1 VGVTKSTD
9 ERKESSHG
17 KITRSDEEGFGLR
30 LREPLARRELRNFSP
45 HTRSIYLACVRRF
58 ALYFHRSPE
67 ELGDPEIREYLHYL
81 IKERNVSQGAVT
93 QAYGALKF
101 FYETTLKRDWEG
113 FRIPK
118 GKMGRRLP
126 VVLSQQEVEALFG
139 AIKNL
144 KHRAILMTIYSAGL
158 RISEAL
164 HLKLSDIDSQRMT
177 IRVEHGK
184 GNKDRYTLLG
194 KRNLDILREY
204 WRKYRPRDWL
214 FCNPSRKRPLS
225 TTAVREVFNKA
236 LRQAGIK
243 KPAMIH
249 TLRHSFATHLLEA
262 GTDLYHI
269 QHLLGHTNPKTT
281 AVYLHLSRK
290 ELTKVTSPLDLLGEP
305 EKPT

>member
-1 VGVTKSTD
+1 MN
-9 ERKESSHG
+9 ERRAVMG
-17 KITRSDEEGFGLR
+17 R
-30 LREPLARRELRNFSP
+30 LHDQMKRDLELRNFSP
-45 HTRSIYLACVRRF
+45 HTRRTYLACVRRF

-118 GKMGRRLP
+118 GKMGKRLP

-158 RISEAL
+158 RVSEAL
-164 HLKLSDIDSQRMT
+164 HLKLTDIDSQRMM

-204 WRKYRPRDWL
+204 WKKYRPQDWL
-214 FCNPSRKRPLS
+214 FCNPSRKGPLS
-225 TTAVREVFNKA
+225 TNAVREVLKKA

-243 KPAMIH
+243 KPALVH
-249 TLRHSFATHLLEA
+249 TLRHYAEFRIMPSI
-262 GTDLYHI
+262 YS
-269 QHLLGHTNPKTT
+269 NP
-281 AVYLHLSRK
+281 
-290 ELTKVTSPLDLLGEP
+290 P
-305 EKPT
+305 

>member
-1 VGVTKSTD
+1 MG
-9 ERKESSHG
+9 
-17 KITRSDEEGFGLR
+17 GLHDQMKR
-30 LREPLARRELRNFSP
+30 DLELRNFSP

-67 ELGDPEIREYLHYL
+67 QLGDPQIREYLHYL
-81 IKERNVSQGAVT
+81 IEERNVSQGAVT

-126 VVLSQQEVEALFG
+126 TVLSQREVEALFG

-204 WRKYRPRDWL
+204 WEKYRPQDWL
-214 FCNPSRKRPLS
+214 FCNPSRKKPLS
-225 TTAVREVFNKA
+225 TTAVRKVFAQA
-236 LRQAGIK
+236 LHRAGIK
-243 KPAMIH
+243 KPAILH
-249 TLRHSFATHLLEA
+249 TLRHSFVTHLLEA
-262 GTDLYHI
+262 GTDLYPI

-290 ELTKVTSPLDLLGEP
+290 ELAKVTSPLDLLEEP
-305 EKPT
+305 GKLT

>member
-1 VGVTKSTD
+1 MG
-9 ERKESSHG
+9 
-17 KITRSDEEGFGLR
+17 R
-30 LREPLARRELRNFSP
+30 LYDQMKRDLELRNFSP
-45 HTRSIYLACVRRF
+45 HTRRTYLACVRRF

-81 IKERNVSQGAVT
+81 IKERKISQGAVT

-101 FYETTLKRDWEG
+101 FYEATLKRDWEG

-126 VVLSQQEVEALFG
+126 TVLSQQEVEALFG

-177 IRVEHGK
+177 IRVSHGK

-204 WRKYRPRDWL
+204 WKKYRPRDWL

-225 TTAVREVFNKA
+225 TNAVRRVFYKA

-243 KPAMIH
+243 KHAIVH

-290 ELTKVTSPLDLLGEP
+290 ELTKVTSPLDLLEEP

>member
-1 VGVTKSTD
+1 
-9 ERKESSHG
+9 
-17 KITRSDEEGFGLR
+17 
-30 LREPLARRELRNFSP
+30 
-45 HTRSIYLACVRRF
+45 
-58 ALYFHRSPE
+58 
-67 ELGDPEIREYLHYL
+67 
-81 IKERNVSQGAVT
+81 
-93 QAYGALKF
+93 LKF

-126 VVLSQQEVEALFG
+126 IVLSQQEVEALFG

-164 HLKLSDIDSQRMT
+164 HLRLSDIDSQRMT
-177 IRVEHGK
+177 IRIEHGK

-204 WRKYRPRDWL
+204 WKKYRPRDWL
-214 FCNPSRKRPLS
+214 FCNPSRKKPLS
-225 TTAVREVFNKA
+225 TNAVRRVFYKA
-236 LRQAGIK
+236 LRKAGIK
-243 KPAMIH
+243 KHAIVH

-290 ELTKVTSPLDLLGEP
+290 ELTKVTSPLDLLENS

>member
-1 VGVTKSTD
+1 MG
-9 ERKESSHG
+9 
-17 KITRSDEEGFGLR
+17 R
-30 LREPLARRELRNFSP
+30 LYDQMKRDLELRNFSP
-45 HTRSIYLACVRRF
+45 HTRRTYLACVRRF
-58 ALYFHRSPE
+58 VLYFHRSPE

-81 IKERNVSQGAVT
+81 IKERKVSQGAVT

-118 GKMGRRLP
+118 GKTGRRLP
-126 VVLSQQEVEALFG
+126 TVLSQQEVEALFG

-164 HLKLSDIDSQRMT
+164 QLKLSDIDSQRMM
-177 IRVEHGK
+177 IRVAHGK

-204 WRKYRPRDWL
+204 WKKYRPRDWL
-214 FCNPSRKRPLS
+214 FCNPSRKKPLS
-225 TTAVREVFNKA
+225 TNAVRRVFYKA
-236 LRQAGIK
+236 LRKAGIK
-243 KPAMIH
+243 KHAIVH

-290 ELTKVTSPLDLLGEP
+290 ELTKVTSPLDLLEEP

>member
-1 VGVTKSTD
+1 MGTLHDQMKRD
-9 ERKESSHG
+9 
-17 KITRSDEEGFGLR
+17 L
-30 LREPLARRELRNFSP
+30 ELRNFSP

-58 ALYFHRSPE
+58 ALYFHRSPD

-101 FYETTLKRDWEG
+101 LYGTTLKRDWEG

-126 VVLSQQEVEALFG
+126 IVLSQREVEALFG

-158 RISEAL
+158 RVSEAL
-164 HLKLSDIDSQRMT
+164 HLKPSDIDSQRMM

-204 WRKYRPRDWL
+204 WKKYRPVDWL
-214 FCNPSRKRPLS
+214 FCNPSRKKPLS
-225 TTAVREVFNKA
+225 TTAVREAFKKS

-290 ELTKVTSPLDLLGEP
+290 ELTQVTSPLDLLEGP

>member
-1 VGVTKSTD
+1 MG
-9 ERKESSHG
+9 
-17 KITRSDEEGFGLR
+17 R
-30 LREPLARRELRNFSP
+30 LYDQMKRDLELRNFSP
-45 HTRSIYLACVRRF
+45 RTRTIYLAWVKRF

-67 ELGDPEIREYLHYL
+67 ELGDPEIRQYLHYL

-118 GKMGRRLP
+118 GKMGKRLP
-126 VVLSQQEVEALFG
+126 IVLSQQEVEALFG

-158 RISEAL
+158 RIGEVL
-164 HLKLSDIDSQRMT
+164 GLKTSDIDSQRMM
-177 IRVEHGK
+177 IRIEHGK

-204 WRKYRPRDWL
+204 WRKYRPKDWL
-214 FCNPSRKRPLS
+214 FCNPSHKKPLS
-225 TTAVREVFNKA
+225 SAAVRKVFNKA

-243 KPAMIH
+243 KPAMVH

-269 QHLLGHTNPKTT
+269 QHLLGHTNPRTT

-290 ELTKVTSPLDLLGEP
+290 ELTKVTSPLDLLKEP

>member
-1 VGVTKSTD
+1 
-9 ERKESSHG
+9 
-17 KITRSDEEGFGLR
+17 
-30 LREPLARRELRNFSP
+30 
-45 HTRSIYLACVRRF
+45 
-58 ALYFHRSPE
+58 
-67 ELGDPEIREYLHYL
+67 LGDPEIREYLHYL

-118 GKMGRRLP
+118 GKMGKRLP

-158 RISEAL
+158 RVSEAL
-164 HLKLSDIDSQRMT
+164 HLKLTDIDSQRMM

-204 WRKYRPRDWL
+204 WKKYRPQDWL
-214 FCNPSRKRPLS
+214 FCNPSRKGPLS
-225 TTAVREVFNKA
+225 TNAVREVLKKA

-243 KPAMIH
+243 KPALVH

-290 ELTKVTSPLDLLGEP
+290 ELTKVTSPLDLLEEP

>member
-1 VGVTKSTD
+1 MGTLHDQMKRD
-9 ERKESSHG
+9 
-17 KITRSDEEGFGLR
+17 L
-30 LREPLARRELRNFSP
+30 ELRNFSP

-58 ALYFHRSPE
+58 ALYFHRSPD

-101 FYETTLKRDWEG
+101 LYGTTLKRDWEG

-126 VVLSQQEVEALFG
+126 IVLSQREVEALFG

-158 RISEAL
+158 RVSEAL
-164 HLKLSDIDSQRMT
+164 HLKPLDIDSQRMM

-204 WRKYRPRDWL
+204 WKKYRPVDWL
-214 FCNPSRKRPLS
+214 FCNPSRKKPLS
-225 TTAVREVFNKA
+225 TTAVREAFKKA

-290 ELTKVTSPLDLLGEP
+290 ELTQVTSPLDLLEGP

>member
-1 VGVTKSTD
+1 MG
-9 ERKESSHG
+9 
-17 KITRSDEEGFGLR
+17 R
-30 LREPLARRELRNFSP
+30 LHDQMKRDLELRNFSP
-45 HTRSIYLACVRRF
+45 HTRATYLACVRRF

-118 GKMGRRLP
+118 GKMGKRLP
-126 VVLSQQEVEALFG
+126 VVLSQQEVEDLFG

-158 RISEAL
+158 RVSEAL
-164 HLKLSDIDSQRMT
+164 HLKLSDIDSDRMM

-204 WRKYRPRDWL
+204 WKKYRPQDWL
-214 FCNPSRKRPLS
+214 FCPPLARNLFQQRLSGRFLAKPSVKQGLRNPLS
-225 TTAVREVFNKA
+225 YIR
-236 LRQAGIK
+236 
-243 KPAMIH
+243 
-249 TLRHSFATHLLEA
+249 
-262 GTDLYHI
+262 
-269 QHLLGHTNPKTT
+269 
-281 AVYLHLSRK
+281 
-290 ELTKVTSPLDLLGEP
+290 
-305 EKPT
+305 

>member
-1 VGVTKSTD
+1 
-9 ERKESSHG
+9 
-17 KITRSDEEGFGLR
+17 
-30 LREPLARRELRNFSP
+30 
-45 HTRSIYLACVRRF
+45 
-58 ALYFHRSPE
+58 
-67 ELGDPEIREYLHYL
+67 LGDPEIREYLHYL

-101 FYETTLKRDWEG
+101 FYEMTLKRDWEG

-118 GKMGRRLP
+118 GKGGRRLP
-126 VVLSQQEVEALFG
+126 IVLSQQEVEALFG

-164 HLKLSDIDSQRMT
+164 QLKLTDIDSQRMM
-177 IRVEHGK
+177 IRVAHGK

-194 KRNLDILREY
+194 RRNLEILREY
-204 WRKYRPRDWL
+204 WKKYRPVDWL
-214 FCNPSRKRPLS
+214 FCNPSRKKPLS
-225 TTAVREVFNKA
+225 TNAVRRVFYKA
-236 LRQAGIK
+236 LRKVGIK
-243 KPAMIH
+243 KPATIH

-269 QHLLGHTNPKTT
+269 QHLLGHPNPKTT

-290 ELTKVTSPLDLLGEP
+290 ELTKVTSPLDLLEEP

>member
-1 VGVTKSTD
+1 MG
-9 ERKESSHG
+9 
-17 KITRSDEEGFGLR
+17 R
-30 LREPLARRELRNFSP
+30 LYDQMKRDLELRNFSP
-45 HTRSIYLACVRRF
+45 HTRRTYLACVRRF

-67 ELGDPEIREYLHYL
+67 ALGDPEIREYLHYL
-81 IKERNVSQGAVT
+81 IKERKVSQGAVT

-118 GKMGRRLP
+118 GKMGKRLP
-126 VVLSQQEVEALFG
+126 IVLSRQEVEALFG

-177 IRVEHGK
+177 IRIEHGK

-204 WRKYRPRDWL
+204 WKRYRPRDWL

-225 TTAVREVFNKA
+225 TTAVRRVFTKA
-236 LRQAGIK
+236 LRRAGIK
-243 KPAMIH
+243 KHAIVH

-290 ELTKVTSPLDLLGEP
+290 ELTQVTSPLDLLEEP

>member
-1 VGVTKSTD
+1 MG
-9 ERKESSHG
+9 
-17 KITRSDEEGFGLR
+17 R
-30 LREPLARRELRNFSP
+30 LHDQMKRDLELRNFSP
-45 HTRSIYLACVRRF
+45 RTRSIYLACVRRF
-58 ALYFHRSPE
+58 ALYFHRSPD

-93 QAYGALKF
+93 QVYGALKF
-101 FYETTLKRDWEG
+101 LYGTTLKRDWEG

-126 VVLSQQEVEALFG
+126 IVLSQREVEALFG

-158 RISEAL
+158 RVSEAL
-164 HLKLSDIDSQRMT
+164 HLKPSDIDSQRMM

-184 GNKDRYTLLG
+184 GDKDRYTLLG

-204 WRKYRPRDWL
+204 WKKYHPQDWL
-214 FCNPSRKRPLS
+214 FCNPSRKKPLS
-225 TTAVREVFNKA
+225 TTAVREAFKKA

-290 ELTKVTSPLDLLGEP
+290 ELTQVTSPLDLLEGP
-305 EKPT
+305 AKPT

>member
-1 VGVTKSTD
+1 MG
-9 ERKESSHG
+9 
-17 KITRSDEEGFGLR
+17 R
-30 LREPLARRELRNFSP
+30 LYDQMKRDLELRNFSP
-45 HTRSIYLACVRRF
+45 HTRRTYLACVRRF

-67 ELGDPEIREYLHYL
+67 ELGDSEIREYLHYL

-126 VVLSQQEVEALFG
+126 IVLSQQEVEALFG

-177 IRVEHGK
+177 IRIEHGK

-204 WRKYRPRDWL
+204 WRKYHPKDWL
-214 FCNPSRKRPLS
+214 FCNPSRKKPLS
-225 TTAVREVFNKA
+225 TNAVRRVFYKA

-243 KPAMIH
+243 KPAIVH

-290 ELTKVTSPLDLLGEP
+290 ELTKVTSPLDLLEEP

>member
-1 VGVTKSTD
+1 MG
-9 ERKESSHG
+9 
-17 KITRSDEEGFGLR
+17 R
-30 LREPLARRELRNFSP
+30 LHDQMKRDLELRNFSP

-67 ELGDPEIREYLHYL
+67 QLGDPEIREYLHYL

-118 GKMGRRLP
+118 GKMGKRLP
-126 VVLSQQEVEALFG
+126 VVLSQQEVEVLFG

-158 RISEAL
+158 RIGEAL
-164 HLKLSDIDSQRMT
+164 GLKISDIDSQRMM

-194 KRNLDILREY
+194 KRNLDILRQY
-204 WRKYRPRDWL
+204 WRKYHPKDWL
-214 FCNPSRKRPLS
+214 FCNPSLKRPLS
-225 TTAVREVFNKA
+225 SAAVRKVFNKG
-236 LRQAGIK
+236 LREAGIK
-243 KPAMIH
+243 KPAIVH

-290 ELTKVTSPLDLLGEP
+290 ELAKVTSPLDLLEEP
-305 EKPT
+305 GKLT

>member
-1 VGVTKSTD
+1 
-9 ERKESSHG
+9 
-17 KITRSDEEGFGLR
+17 
-30 LREPLARRELRNFSP
+30 
-45 HTRSIYLACVRRF
+45 
-58 ALYFHRSPE
+58 
-67 ELGDPEIREYLHYL
+67 
-81 IKERNVSQGAVT
+81 
-93 QAYGALKF
+93 
-101 FYETTLKRDWEG
+101 
-113 FRIPK
+113 
-118 GKMGRRLP
+118 
-126 VVLSQQEVEALFG
+126 
-139 AIKNL
+139 
-144 KHRAILMTIYSAGL
+144 MTIYSAGL

-164 HLKLSDIDSQRMT
+164 QLKLSDIDSQRMT

-204 WRKYRPRDWL
+204 WRKYHPEDWL
-214 FCNPSRKRPLS
+214 FCNPSRKKPLS
-225 TTAVREVFNKA
+225 TNAVRRVFYKA

-243 KPAMIH
+243 KPAIVH

-290 ELTKVTSPLDLLGEP
+290 ELTKVTSPLDLLEEP

>member
-1 VGVTKSTD
+1 MGTLHDQMKMD
-9 ERKESSHG
+9 
-17 KITRSDEEGFGLR
+17 L
-30 LREPLARRELRNFSP
+30 ELRNFSP

-58 ALYFHRSPE
+58 ALYFHRSPD

-101 FYETTLKRDWEG
+101 LYGTTLKRDWEG

-126 VVLSQQEVEALFG
+126 IVLSQREVEALFG

-158 RISEAL
+158 RVSEAL
-164 HLKLSDIDSQRMT
+164 HLKPLDIDSQRMM

-204 WRKYRPRDWL
+204 WKKYRPVDWL
-214 FCNPSRKRPLS
+214 FCNPSRKKPLS
-225 TTAVREVFNKA
+225 TTAVREAFKKA

-290 ELTKVTSPLDLLGEP
+290 ELTQVTSPLDLLEGP

>member
-1 VGVTKSTD
+1 MG
-9 ERKESSHG
+9 
-17 KITRSDEEGFGLR
+17 R
-30 LREPLARRELRNFSP
+30 LYDQMKRDLELRNFSP
-45 HTRSIYLACVRRF
+45 HTRRTYLACVRRF
-58 ALYFHRSPE
+58 ALYFRRPPE

-118 GKMGRRLP
+118 GKGGRRLP
-126 VVLSQQEVEALFG
+126 IVLSQREVEALFG

-164 HLKLSDIDSQRMT
+164 QLKPTDIDSQRMM

-204 WRKYRPRDWL
+204 WKKYRPQDWL
-214 FCNPSRKRPLS
+214 FCNPSRTKPLS
-225 TTAVREVFNKA
+225 TTAVRRVLYKA
-236 LRQAGIK
+236 LRKAGIK
-243 KPAMIH
+243 KPATIH
-249 TLRHSFATHLLEA
+249 TLRHYAESRIMPSIYSNPPQINVFALVNSA
-262 GTDLYHI
+262 
-269 QHLLGHTNPKTT
+269 
-281 AVYLHLSRK
+281 
-290 ELTKVTSPLDLLGEP
+290 
-305 EKPT
+305 

>member
-1 VGVTKSTD
+1 MG
-9 ERKESSHG
+9 
-17 KITRSDEEGFGLR
+17 R
-30 LREPLARRELRNFSP
+30 LHDQMKRDLELRNFSP
-45 HTRSIYLACVRRF
+45 RTRSIYLACVRRF

-67 ELGDPEIREYLHYL
+67 ELGDLEIREYLHYL

-93 QAYGALKF
+93 QVYGALKF
-101 FYETTLKRDWEG
+101 LYGTTLKRDWEG

-126 VVLSQQEVEALFG
+126 IVLSQREVEALFG

-158 RISEAL
+158 RVSEAL
-164 HLKLSDIDSQRMT
+164 HLKPSDIDSQRMM

-184 GNKDRYTLLG
+184 GDKDRYTLLG

-204 WRKYRPRDWL
+204 WKKYHPQDWL
-214 FCNPSRKRPLS
+214 FCNPSRKKPLS
-225 TTAVREVFNKA
+225 TTAVREAFKKA

-290 ELTKVTSPLDLLGEP
+290 ELTQVTSPLDLLEGP